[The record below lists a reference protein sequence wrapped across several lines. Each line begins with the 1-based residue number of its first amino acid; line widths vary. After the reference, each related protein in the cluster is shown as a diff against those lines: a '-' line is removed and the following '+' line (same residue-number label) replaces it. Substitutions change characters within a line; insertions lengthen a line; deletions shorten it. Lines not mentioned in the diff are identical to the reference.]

1 MENKSH
7 AFMVGV
13 FTLTL
18 LVAAILVGLWLNRD
32 NEETV
37 PYQIATKLSVPGL
50 NPQAAVRYRGL
61 DVGRVEDIVFDPKVP
76 GQILVNISVRPDTP
90 ITRSTYAMLGYQG
103 VTGIAYVQ
111 LDDDGSQP
119 VKLPSSENQVARIAL
134 RPSLLDTLQN
144 KGLAILQQT
153 EELAKRANNLLSD
166 ENQQAMVA
174 AFANVSKAA
183 DELESIPRQLQPTL
197 AKLPALT
204 TQAQQSFKSI
214 GQLSSNLDALT
225 AELKQPNGTIDRL
238 TDAIDRVGMAA
249 DSIQLEAL
257 PLSNDVRT
265 SLRQLNRTLEGFSER
280 PQSVLF
286 GSRKAEPG
294 PGEADFAPP
303 AE

>member
-13 FTLTL
+13 FTLVL
-18 LVAAILVGLWLNRD
+18 LVAAILVGIWLNRD
-32 NEETV
+32 YVETV

-61 DVGRVEDIVFDPKVP
+61 DVGRVESIIFDPKVP
-76 GQILVNISVRPDTP
+76 GQILINISVQPNTP
-90 ITRSTYAMLGYQG
+90 VTQSTYATLGYQG

-111 LDDDGSQP
+111 LDDDGSKP
-119 VKLPSSENQVARIAL
+119 VKLPSSEQDVARIAL
-134 RPSLLDTLQN
+134 RPSLFDTLQN
-144 KGLAILQQT
+144 KGLAILEQT
-153 EELAKRANNLLSD
+153 EELAKRASNLLSD
-166 ENQQAMVA
+166 DNQQAILA
-174 AFANVSKAA
+174 AFANVSRAA
-183 DELESIPRQLQPTL
+183 DQIETIPRQLQPTL

-204 TQAQQSFKSI
+204 TQAQQSLKSI
-214 GQLSSNLDALT
+214 GQLSTNLDALT
-225 AELKQPNGTIDRL
+225 TELKQPNGTIDRL

-249 DSIQLEAL
+249 DSIELEAL

-265 SLRQLNRTLEGFSER
+265 SLRALNRTLESISER

-286 GSRKAEPG
+286 GARRPAPG